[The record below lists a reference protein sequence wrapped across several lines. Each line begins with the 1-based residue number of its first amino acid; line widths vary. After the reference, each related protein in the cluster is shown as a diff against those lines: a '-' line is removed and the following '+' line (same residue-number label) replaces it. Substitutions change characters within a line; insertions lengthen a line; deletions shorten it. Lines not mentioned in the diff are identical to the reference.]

1 MKVLKLSASGVP
13 QSWITLQEAVT
24 HYAAGDVRW
33 EAGTHVACFRGG
45 HNAATGLQ
53 SRIDVASIIGTR
65 GKPEQEL
72 EFAERMFTARSVFSF
87 MLLCPALDNHTL
99 SRAMESGIAR
109 VIDIDSGEQNI
120 RTHIM
125 TAANRD
131 QNRRNAT
138 QKIASYDSKVVA
150 CYSPKGGVGK
160 TTLAVNLAFAL
171 ATMNKKI
178 ALIDLNLQFGEV
190 GVFLDITKGDTIADM
205 VEEHSFE
212 LSTIKC
218 YLIRH
223 QSGIQVMLSSSSP
236 EYADLIR
243 PEHIDSILSAL
254 RTEFDY
260 VIVDMGVTLND
271 CAIAALETAD
281 TILLVVNEDIAAL
294 HDAKRSMKV
303 LEALNQQDK
312 VKLVVNK
319 EGISSIKVK
328 TISGLLDLT
337 PSLVIPYDLK
347 SAMVAVN
354 RGIPMLSCAPN
365 SKASKEIRE
374 FARRMIR
381 KV

>member
-1 MKVLKLSASGVP
+1 MANYTNDIRIMLAAFSADDRRSISALLTDEALRIVSSFRPDGDGLKKASSQPAEVLL
-13 QSWITLQEAVT
+13 
-24 HYAAGDVRW
+24 
-33 EAGTHVACFRGG
+33 
-45 HNAATGLQ
+45 
-53 SRIDVASIIGTR
+53 IGTS
-65 GKPEQEL
+65 GKPKQEL
-72 EFAERMFTARSVFSF
+72 EFAERMFTVRSDITIL
-87 MLLCPALDNHTL
+87 LLCPKLDNETL
-99 SRAMESGIAR
+99 NSAMESGIAR
-109 VIDIDSGEQNI
+109 VIDINSDEKNI
-120 RTHIM
+120 RTHIV

-131 QNRRNAT
+131 QNRRKNP

-160 TTLAVNLAFAL
+160 TTLAVNLAYAL
-171 ATMNKKI
+171 STMNKKI

-190 GVFLDITKGDTIADM
+190 GVYLDITKGDTIADM

-236 EYADLIR
+236 EFADLIR
-243 PEHIDSILSAL
+243 PEHIDAILSGL

-260 VIVDMGVTLND
+260 VILDMGVTLND
-271 CAIAALETAD
+271 CAIAALEMAD
-281 TILLVVNEDIAAL
+281 SILLLVDEDIAAL

-328 TISGLLDLT
+328 TISNLLDLT
-337 PSLVIPYDLK
+337 PTLVIPYDLK

-354 RGIPMLSCAPN
+354 RGIPMLHCAPN

-381 KV
+381 GV